1 MSSEDENSY
10 ESDEP
15 QEEVV
20 VVRKRGKA
28 GKDPNKPKRNMS
40 AFFIYSNANRARVKE
55 QNPDIKFGRVVS
67 VVIVSNVDG
76 SSNSGLFRLD

>member
-15 QEEVV
+15 QEEVP
-20 VVRKRGKA
+20 RKRGKA

-55 QNPDIKFGRVVS
+55 ENPDVKFGRVVS
-67 VVIVSNVDG
+67 VIIVSVVDVI
-76 SSNSGLFRLD
+76 SNSGLLGLD

>member
-15 QEEVV
+15 VEEV

-40 AFFIYSNANRARVKE
+40 AFFIYSNANRSRVKE
-55 QNPDIKFGRVVS
+55 ENPEVKFGRIVS
-67 VVIVSNVDG
+67 VTIGV
-76 SSNSGLFRLD
+76 L